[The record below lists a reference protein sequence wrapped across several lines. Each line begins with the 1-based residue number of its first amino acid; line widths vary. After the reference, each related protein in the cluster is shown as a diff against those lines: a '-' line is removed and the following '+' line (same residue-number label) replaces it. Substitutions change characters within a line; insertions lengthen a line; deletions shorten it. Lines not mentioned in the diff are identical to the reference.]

1 MKQSRSDRDQT
12 LAERGD
18 EVGGE
23 SLNREESEER
33 KDSSDGRG
41 KGKKNCATPA
51 MKSRP
56 VGRPPLRRDALA
68 DGESSKSVG
77 SSGSSPS
84 VAASSTASSTAS
96 TSTATTS
103 TTVASTRD
111 VIKRR
116 SMAATSS
123 STGDGVVRSKRRRT
137 TALVEDTNDGGEVS
151 SNPSAD
157 PLRGE
162 SSNAEGEGSTPS
174 GSAGTSGLRTN
185 VLTDPSRLNG
195 FRSMKRHRPA
205 ELFRK
210 DLISAMKLPDSE
222 PLDDEE
228 YLLIADPWRQ
238 EWERGVQV
246 PVNPE
251 FAPTVS
257 IKQVYDDGFKGSFK
271 LNPRKYL
278 HAVQDANFQSGI
290 HELTMVDQMS
300 EQVCRYDLDDLDM
313 AWLTRTNEDLSMV
326 GEPEIHEYAMEKFVE
341 EVENKC
347 HEQLQ
352 GKIKSV
358 EAAGIEFDD
367 EIACNV
373 CFALD
378 GEDGNEMIFCD
389 ACDVCVHQA
398 CYGVQSIPEG
408 DWLCRTCATGV
419 TPQCVLC
426 PKKGGAMKSTRS
438 GSSWAHVACALWV
451 PEVSIGDPDKMEPIT
466 NISQIPSQRWGLTCN
481 VCKEKTGA
489 PIQCSV
495 KACKT
500 AFHVT
505 CAFSQ
510 GFDMK
515 TVVEDNDDAV
525 MLQGY
530 CRKHTTDSV
539 KLKSRMRFSRKAKR
553 PGGESDDEDEEEM
566 TEEEKDKLRKER
578 IQQCREDFFI
588 LVKPDDVLQGVQE
601 YLAQWQ
607 LSLNEFHASLIFNYW
622 KLKRKSN
629 NNKPLI
635 TPKLDEADAL
645 AKQQED
651 TLVARFDT
659 ICVTRMRRRSKINWF
674 ESVN

>member
-1 MKQSRSDRDQT
+1 MTKHSRSDRGPRDSV
-12 LAERGD
+12 ASD
-18 EVGGE
+18 EVDGGGGGDDTPI
-23 SLNREESEER
+23 REDGDKLDGGGGSASGLETRIRRNSTMATLKR
-33 KDSSDGRG
+33 RSVASGRPGSKKDSAEGDSTLCTG
-41 KGKKNCATPA
+41 AAPSPA
-51 MKSRP
+51 P
-56 VGRPPLRRDALA
+56 A
-68 DGESSKSVG
+68 
-77 SSGSSPS
+77 
-84 VAASSTASSTAS
+84 
-96 TSTATTS
+96 
-103 TTVASTRD
+103 RD

-116 SMAATSS
+116 SMATASSAT
-123 STGDGVVRSKRRRT
+123 GEGYIRSKRRRT
-137 TALVEDTNDGGEVS
+137 TTACVEDDSAETNV
-151 SNPSAD
+151 PSTAD

-162 SSNAEGEGSTPS
+162 SSTGADAEGSTPS
-174 GSAGTSGLRTN
+174 GSVGTSGLRTN
-185 VLTDPSRLNG
+185 ILSDPSRLNG

-222 PLDDEE
+222 PLEDGE

-246 PVNPE
+246 PVNPDHVPE
-251 FAPTVS
+251 VF
-257 IKQVYDDGFKGSFK
+257 IQQVYDDSFKGSFK

-278 HAVQDANFQSGI
+278 HATQDANFQSGI
-290 HELTMVDQMS
+290 HELTMVDQMA

-313 AWLTRTNEDLSMV
+313 AWLTRTNEDLGV
-326 GEPEIHEYAMEKFVE
+326 CGEPEIHEYAMEKFVE
-341 EVENKC
+341 EIENKC

-352 GKIKSV
+352 AKIKSV

-419 TPQCVLC
+419 QPQCVLC

-451 PEVSIGDPDKMEPIT
+451 PEVSIGDPEKMEPIT
-466 NISQIPSQRWGLTCN
+466 NISQIPSQRWGLLCS
-481 VCKEKTGA
+481 VCKDKTGA

-495 KACKT
+495 KTCKT

-510 GFDMK
+510 GYDMK
-515 TVVEDNDDAV
+515 TVVEESDDAV
-525 MLQGY
+525 MLQAY
-530 CRKHTTDSV
+530 CRKHSTESV
-539 KLKSRMRFSRKAKR
+539 KLKPRLRISRNTKKDGT
-553 PGGESDDEDEEEM
+553 GGESDDDDEDDEM

-578 IQQCREDFFI
+578 IKQCEEDFFI
-588 LVKPDDVLQGVQE
+588 LVKPDDVLHGVQE

-607 LSLNEFHASLIFNYW
+607 LSLNDFHASLIYNYW

-629 NNKPLI
+629 GNKPLI

-651 TLVARFDT
+651 TLVARFDSML
-659 ICVTRMRRRSKINWF
+659 VTRLRRRSRRKMF
-674 ESVN
+674 DLVDL

>member
-1 MKQSRSDRDQT
+1 
-12 LAERGD
+12 
-18 EVGGE
+18 
-23 SLNREESEER
+23 
-33 KDSSDGRG
+33 
-41 KGKKNCATPA
+41 
-51 MKSRP
+51 
-56 VGRPPLRRDALA
+56 
-68 DGESSKSVG
+68 
-77 SSGSSPS
+77 
-84 VAASSTASSTAS
+84 
-96 TSTATTS
+96 
-103 TTVASTRD
+103 
-111 VIKRR
+111 
-116 SMAATSS
+116 
-123 STGDGVVRSKRRRT
+123 
-137 TALVEDTNDGGEVS
+137 
-151 SNPSAD
+151 
-157 PLRGE
+157 
-162 SSNAEGEGSTPS
+162 
-174 GSAGTSGLRTN
+174 
-185 VLTDPSRLNG
+185 
-195 FRSMKRHRPA
+195 
-205 ELFRK
+205 
-210 DLISAMKLPDSE
+210 
-222 PLDDEE
+222 
-228 YLLIADPWRQ
+228 
-238 EWERGVQV
+238 
-246 PVNPE
+246 
-251 FAPTVS
+251 
-257 IKQVYDDGFKGSFK
+257 
-271 LNPRKYL
+271 
-278 HAVQDANFQSGI
+278 
-290 HELTMVDQMS
+290 
-300 EQVCRYDLDDLDM
+300 
-313 AWLTRTNEDLSMV
+313 
-326 GEPEIHEYAMEKFVE
+326 
-341 EVENKC
+341 
-347 HEQLQ
+347 
-352 GKIKSV
+352 
-358 EAAGIEFDD
+358 
-367 EIACNV
+367 
-373 CFALD
+373 
-378 GEDGNEMIFCD
+378 
-389 ACDVCVHQA
+389 
-398 CYGVQSIPEG
+398 
-408 DWLCRTCATGV
+408 
-419 TPQCVLC
+419 
-426 PKKGGAMKSTRS
+426 MKSTRS